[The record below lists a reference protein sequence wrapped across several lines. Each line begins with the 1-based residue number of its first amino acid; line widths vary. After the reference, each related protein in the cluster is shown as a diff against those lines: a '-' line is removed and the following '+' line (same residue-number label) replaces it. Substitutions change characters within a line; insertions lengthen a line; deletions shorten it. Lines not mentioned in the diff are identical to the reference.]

1 MKASKLFLILG
12 IAVML
17 GGFWAD
23 DTTDAIV
30 VAWGCLI
37 MSALS
42 RIEYHVERRG
52 RE

>member
-1 MKASKLFLILG
+1 LILG
-12 IAVML
+12 IAVMP

-23 DTTDAIV
+23 GPTDAIV

-37 MSALS
+37 VSALS
-42 RIEYHVERRG
+42 RIEYNAERRG